1 MPFLTVYT
9 NANIENGETLAKEA
23 SVLVADVLHK
33 PINYVVANI
42 VKNNMMCF
50 GGNHKQNGA
59 LVEVLSIGFA
69 DKDLLVE
76 KLTDFLSLKLNI
88 DDKSNINIS
97 LIDAPASK
105 VASGGRTFG

>member
-9 NANIENGETLAKEA
+9 NANIENEEALAEEA

-42 VKNNMMCF
+42 VKNNIMCF
-50 GGNHKQNGA
+50 GGNIKQKGA

-76 KLTDFLSLKLNI
+76 KLTDFLSSKLNI
-88 DDKSNINIS
+88 EDKNNINIS
-97 LIDAPASK
+97 LVDAPASK